1 MEKKTMKTK
10 TVSSKKHLS
19 AVTYRKAKGFSRL
32 EACVIILILQFSVCI
47 IIAASETLEADAK
60 AVLCQSHLGLLS
72 RALFDYT
79 ADYDGYIMPA
89 NLMTDKQGKT
99 LPYYHNFNPM
109 FWTAEMEYWYVN
121 LWAKKYAADANTF
134 FCPDFFPFDFEGH
147 EAFAKL
153 AEANGQPHVHFN
165 KTSGEALILGMRD
178 WSYATG
184 DTVFRGPKRVSK
196 IPQPSRFFLVADSV
210 NMNHKNMA
218 MRFPKPSQTF
228 RIMALERADQ
238 LSHQEGV
245 HLRHQSRASAVFADG
260 HVARRS
266 ANHFLAIR
274 NPKNWQHEYSKAGRD
289 NPPAKTGCRVYDNK
303 NNITE
308 LVPTSSTPVDAD

>member
-1 MEKKTMKTK
+1 MKTK

-153 AEANGQPHVHFN
+153 AEANKQPHVHFN
-165 KTSGEALILGMRD
+165 KTSGEAFILGMRD
-178 WSYATG
+178 WSYA
-184 DTVFRGPKRVSK
+184 DSTVFRGPKLLAKLTR
-196 IPQPSRFFLVADSV
+196 PSEFFLLADSI
-210 NMNHKNMA
+210 NLNYKSSA
-218 MRFPKPSQTF
+218 MGSPTPTQTY
-228 RIMALERADQ
+228 RIMILERAVSLGHLQ
-238 LSHQEGV
+238 GV
-245 HLRHQSRASAVFADG
+245 HLRHNNKSNLVFADG
-260 HVARRS
+260 HVEREDAPY
-266 ANHFLAIR
+266 FMDIR
-274 NPKNWQHEYSKAGRD
+274 NPNNWQHNYSKPSAST
-289 NPPAKTGCRVYDNK
+289 PPYLTGYRVYDANNK
-303 NNITE
+303 E
-308 LVPTSSTPVDAD
+308 KY